1 MQVFGFDLLP
11 YPEHLDHLKKDG
23 ELPFPL
29 PKEHFEPEVAVKNYE
44 DHLEAWSLMDEL
56 GFDGVGFNEHHSSPY
71 GLMTSPNIMAA
82 AASQRLKQ
90 AKILI
95 YGNLLPIHEPL
106 RLAEELSML
115 DCLSGGRLI
124 SGFARGI
131 PREHMVYNVDL
142 SESRARFEEAWQIIK
157 RAWTEEVFSYEGN
170 FWSYNDVAI
179 WPRPVQQPH
188 PPVWVPVTVSKET
201 IDWAAKENI
210 PITPGAIGSLEVRQD
225 MIRYYARA
233 LAQHG
238 HELTPSH
245 LVCAANVHIADSR
258 EEAIRTAGPYML
270 YFFRTLFSHGNI
282 YQVGRQQQSGY
293 ISQTNLDWLAPERRE
308 GFLKALQG
316 FRSITM
322 EDIERNDRL
331 CWGSPD
337 DVAESI
343 IGLADALGAGTI
355 NLMFNQ
361 GAMPHSMYMAQ
372 VERFGREVLP
382 RIQAHEVR
390 TTIDY

>member
-1 MQVFGFDLLP
+1 
-11 YPEHLDHLKKDG
+11 
-23 ELPFPL
+23 
-29 PKEHFEPEVAVKNYE
+29 
-44 DHLEAWSLMDEL
+44 
-56 GFDGVGFNEHHSSPY
+56 
-71 GLMTSPNIMAA
+71 
-82 AASQRLKQ
+82 
-90 AKILI
+90 
-95 YGNLLPIHEPL
+95 
-106 RLAEELSML
+106 
-115 DCLSGGRLI
+115 
-124 SGFARGI
+124 
-131 PREHMVYNVDL
+131 
-142 SESRARFEEAWQIIK
+142 
-157 RAWTEEVFSYEGN
+157 
-170 FWSYNDVAI
+170 
-179 WPRPVQQPH
+179 
-188 PPVWVPVTVSKET
+188 
-201 IDWAAKENI
+201 
-210 PITPGAIGSLEVRQD
+210 

-238 HELTPSH
+238 HELTPGH

-343 IGLADALGAGTI
+343 IGLANALGAGTI

>member
-1 MQVFGFDLLP
+1 
-11 YPEHLDHLKKDG
+11 
-23 ELPFPL
+23 
-29 PKEHFEPEVAVKNYE
+29 
-44 DHLEAWSLMDEL
+44 
-56 GFDGVGFNEHHSSPY
+56 
-71 GLMTSPNIMAA
+71 
-82 AASQRLKQ
+82 
-90 AKILI
+90 
-95 YGNLLPIHEPL
+95 
-106 RLAEELSML
+106 
-115 DCLSGGRLI
+115 
-124 SGFARGI
+124 
-131 PREHMVYNVDL
+131 
-142 SESRARFEEAWQIIK
+142 
-157 RAWTEEVFSYEGN
+157 
-170 FWSYNDVAI
+170 
-179 WPRPVQQPH
+179 VQQPH

-238 HELTPSH
+238 HELTPGH